1 MCLLRIAR
9 RSLLRIPYKRGK
21 SDLRWRGSKVSALFV
36 HANEWD
42 AYLYT
47 VPNLFLILILH
58 VIISG
63 GSVKADILVLAKVEE
78 NTSKAQVTTRLMDG
92 FDTAFKKRLG
102 ISAVIVNGKW
112 STTDN
117 NFLLI

>member
-1 MCLLRIAR
+1 M
-9 RSLLRIPYKRGK
+9 
-21 SDLRWRGSKVSALFV
+21 

-47 VPNLFLILILH
+47 APNLFFILILH

-78 NTSKAQVTTRLMDG
+78 QTSKAKVSTFLMDA
-92 FDTAFKKRLG
+92 FDTAFKNRLG

-117 NFLLI
+117 NFLLIYHTSYFVFKFLLLIVS

>member
-1 MCLLRIAR
+1 M
-9 RSLLRIPYKRGK
+9 
-21 SDLRWRGSKVSALFV
+21 

-42 AYLYT
+42 AYLHT
-47 VPNLFLILILH
+47 VPHLFLILILH

-78 NTSKAQVTTRLMDG
+78 HTSKAEVTTRLMDG

>member
-1 MCLLRIAR
+1 MPAVLSSESPI
-9 RSLLRIPYKRGK
+9 KEE
-21 SDLRWRGSKVSALFV
+21 
-36 HANEWD
+36 N
-42 AYLYT
+42 
-47 VPNLFLILILH
+47 LILGEEEAKFQRCSCMLMSEMLTYILCLIYFSH

-78 NTSKAQVTTRLMDG
+78 HTSKAEATTRLMDG

-117 NFLLI
+117 NFFLI

>member
-1 MCLLRIAR
+1 M
-9 RSLLRIPYKRGK
+9 
-21 SDLRWRGSKVSALFV
+21 

-78 NTSKAQVTTRLMDG
+78 HTSKAQVTTRLMDG
-92 FDTAFKKRLG
+92 FDTVFKKRLG

-117 NFLLI
+117 NFFII

>member
-1 MCLLRIAR
+1 M
-9 RSLLRIPYKRGK
+9 
-21 SDLRWRGSKVSALFV
+21 
-36 HANEWD
+36 HANDWD

-63 GSVKADILVLAKVEE
+63 GSVKAEFLVLVKVEVQ
-78 NTSKAQVTTRLMDG
+78 TSKAEVTTLLMDG
-92 FDTAFKKRLG
+92 FDTAFKNRLG

-117 NFLLI
+117 NFLLIYHTSYFVFKFHLFIVS